1 MKKYFLIFFFILL
14 HSCSQKSEEVKTKV
28 KGDSL
33 ETQMIQAYNA
43 GVEALDMGD
52 ALFAAKKFNEAEL
65 LYPQSDWAPRSSLM
79 ASYAYFQFGYYSNSV
94 DELERFINLYP
105 KNKNLDYAY
114 YLLAMNYYE
123 SIVDEKK
130 DLKPLTEAKKYFNF
144 IIKEYPDTD
153 YALDGKYKLELIED
167 TLAAKEI
174 YIARYYIKKEKCAYF
189 ASRNLKKSQVRTL
202 WIRKFYGLFFKS
214 LIKFFFDIKLK
225 DTQCGYKLY
234 NSSYIKKIIPKL
246 KSYCY
251 VQDVEIIIHLMS
263 KNIEIKEL
271 PIKWTHRKG
280 SKISLLSDPINMIFD
295 LIRIKIS
302 F

>member
-153 YALDGKYKLELIED
+153 YALDGKYKLELID
-167 TLAAKEI
+167 DILAAKEI
-174 YIARYYIKKEKCAYF
+174 YIARYYIKKEKWIA
-189 ASRNLKKSQVRTL
+189 AINRLKFIVNN
-202 WIRKFYGLFFKS
+202 YGTTVFVEEALHR
-214 LIKFFFDIKLK
+214 L
-225 DTQCGYKLY
+225 
-234 NSSYIKKIIPKL
+234 
-246 KSYCY
+246 
-251 VQDVEIIIHLMS
+251 VEIYYILGL
-263 KNIEIKEL
+263 EGEA
-271 PIKWTHRKG
+271 RKYAKTLG
-280 SKISLLSDPINMIFD
+280 YNYQSGEWYKQ
-295 LIRIKIS
+295 
-302 F
+302 